1 MKRETFTRQLVER
14 NLQSWVRWL
23 GVILVVLVVGGMMR
37 STAVSQSSGFHI
49 DGRHLIDAN
58 GNPFVMRGINH
69 AHTWYTGQTSSFANI
84 KATGANT
91 VRVVL
96 SSGHRWT
103 QNSASDVAN
112 VIQLCKT
119 NRLICVLEV
128 HDTTGYG
135 EEGAAA
141 TLAQAVTYWI
151 SIQSVLTG
159 EEAYVIL
166 NIGNEPWG
174 NNNTSGWLSVTT
186 SAIAQLRNAGFDHT
200 IMVDAP
206 NWGQDW
212 QNLMRNNA
220 QQIFDSDPDHNIL
233 FDVHMYGVYDT
244 AVEVQTYLET
254 FVNAGLPLVIGEF
267 GHNHSDGNPDE
278 DAIMAWA
285 ETYDIGY
292 IGWSWSGNSGGVEY
306 LDMVNH
312 FNPNSRT
319 TWGNRIISGANG
331 IAQTSVEASV
341 YGDPIPTQTP
351 GGPTATHTPIPTNTA
366 VPPTATPPPGGPC
379 VVNYAV
385 TNQWNTAYQ
394 ADVTITNNTAVPIS
408 GWTLTFS
415 HAAGQ
420 NLIGGWNA
428 TLSQVGNGV
437 TASNPASHW
446 NGTIQPNGGSVTF
459 GLQATY
465 NGPVVVPTNFV
476 VNGVACNGGVSPT
489 ATPTG
494 QSPTATPTTLPPTV
508 TPTSPPPTATA
519 VPPTS
524 TPPPPTAT
532 PGSGGCTVNYTF
544 SSLWG
549 DGFVADVSI
558 ANNSSA
564 SINGWALT
572 WTFGGNQ
579 AITNLWNGSV
589 SQSGPAVTVNNAP
602 WNSTIA
608 ANGSTSVGF
617 QATFSG
623 SNTIPTNFHLN
634 GILCNP

>member
-1 MKRETFTRQLVER
+1 MRQETFTKQLSNWNGVK
-14 NLQSWVRWL
+14 LL
-23 GVILVVLVVGGMMR
+23 GLFLVVLVVMGMMR
-37 STAVSQSSGFHI
+37 STAQSQSSGFHI
-49 DGRHLIDAN
+49 NGRHLIDAN

-69 AHTWYTGQTSSFANI
+69 AHTWYPGQTSSFANI

-119 NRLICVLEV
+119 NQLICVLEV

-141 TLAQAVTYWI
+141 TLAQAANYWI

-174 NNNTSGWLSVTT
+174 NNNTSGWLSATT
-186 SAIAQLRNAGFDHT
+186 SAIAQLRNAGFAHT

-212 QNLMRNNA
+212 QNLMRDNA
-220 QQIFDSDPDHNIL
+220 QQIFSSDPDQNIL
-233 FDVHMYGVYDT
+233 FDIHMYGVYDT

-292 IGWSWSGNSGGVEY
+292 IGWSWSGNGGGVEY
-306 LDMVNH
+306 LDMVNN
-312 FNPNSRT
+312 FNPNSLT
-319 TWGNRIISGANG
+319 TWGNRLINGANG
-331 IAQTSVEASV
+331 ITQTSVEASV
-341 YGDPIPTQTP
+341 YGSPVPTSTP
-351 GGPTATHTPIPTNTA
+351 GGPTATNTPIPTNTP

-385 TNQWNTAYQ
+385 VNQWNTAYQ
-394 ADVTITNNTAVPIS
+394 ADVTITNNTGTPIT

-428 TLSQVGNGV
+428 TLSQVGSVV

-446 NGTIQPNGGSVTF
+446 NGTIASNGGSVTF

-465 NGPVVVPTNFV
+465 NGPVVVPTSFM
-476 VNGVACNGGVSPT
+476 VNGVVCNGGVSPT
-489 ATPTG
+489 ATPTNPPATG
-494 QSPTATPTTLPPTV
+494 TPTSIPPTATPTTLPPTA
-508 TPTSPPPTATA
+508 TPTNAPPTATA
-519 VPPTS
+519 V
-524 TPPPPTAT
+524 PPTAT
-532 PGSGGCTVNYTF
+532 PGSGGCAVNYTF

-549 DGFVADVSI
+549 NGFVADVTI
-558 ANNSSA
+558 ANNGSTP
-564 SINGWALT
+564 INGWALT
-572 WTFGGNQ
+572 WTFAGNQ
-579 AITNLWNGSV
+579 AITNLWNGSH
-589 SQSGPAVTVNNAP
+589 SQSGQAVTVNNAP
-602 WNSTIA
+602 WNHTIP

-623 SNTIPTNFHLN
+623 SNVIPTNFYLN
-634 GILCNP
+634 GVLCNP